1 MPTEARVRE
10 FIARVE
16 ALDHLGAIR
25 DFYHADATM
34 QENLGQK
41 REGIDALLAGEEA
54 ALKRMGGAP
63 ATTCLGFAINGDT
76 VFINWRFDMG
86 PGEPKAILD
95 EIAHQVWVGDRI
107 KSERFYYD
115 PGHIRPGT

>member
-41 REGIDALLAGEEA
+41 REGIGALLAGEEA

-63 ATTCLGFAINGDT
+63 ATACLGFAINGDA
-76 VFINWRFDMG
+76 VFMNWRFAMG
-86 PGEPKAILD
+86 PSEPRLILD
-95 EIAHQVWVGDRI
+95 EVAMQIWDGERI

-115 PGHIRPGT
+115 PAHIHPEI

>member
-1 MPTEARVRE
+1 MPTPERVRA

-41 REGIDALLAGEEA
+41 REGMEALLAGEKA

-63 ATTCLGFAINGDT
+63 ASKCRSLRDQ
-76 VFINWRFDMG
+76 RRHRLHQ
-86 PGEPKAILD
+86 LD
-95 EIAHQVWVGDRI
+95 VRDGRPDGKTRTLNEIAVQHWRGDRI
-107 KSERFYYD
+107 ATEQFYYD
-115 PGHIRPGT
+115 PAQIR